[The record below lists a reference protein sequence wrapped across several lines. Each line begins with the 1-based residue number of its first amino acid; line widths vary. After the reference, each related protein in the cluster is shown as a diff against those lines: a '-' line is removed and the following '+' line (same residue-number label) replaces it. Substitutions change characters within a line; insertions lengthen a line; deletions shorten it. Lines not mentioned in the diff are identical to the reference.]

1 MHESWIA
8 LMWIAYQL
16 KSQTVNYTP
25 HFVKLLQDRN
35 KEYSLSEKKMNEI
48 QSFSQNKI

>member
-1 MHESWIA
+1 
-8 LMWIAYQL
+8 MWIAYQL